1 MRFWKPN
8 EISGFLMAAPK
19 SSLTARLQKLEA
31 AQARADKVKRGTR
44 LSAKP
49 MAELLGVTWTSL
61 KDWCDEIAKLEAS
74 GAVQRGGNGVEWAFE
89 PKRTVKILIDHFKG
103 VQDKQA
109 KKSREVA
116 SSVGITLPEGEAPS
130 LAEAKDMVKL
140 TIEVTEAADK
150 QGRYA
155 LASDMLSFITGYNQ
169 RVLDG
174 ILGVRTQ
181 VDPNGNLPAHIRSSI
196 DDYLRQV
203 AAAAHG
209 EAARFIGEY
218 SSAGLQQEG
227 TG

>member
-1 MRFWKPN
+1 MP
-8 EISGFLMAAPK
+8 APK

-31 AQARADKVKRGTR
+31 AQARAASVKRGTR

-109 KKSREVA
+109 KKSREIA
-116 SSVGITLPEGEAPS
+116 ASVGVTLPSGEAPS
-130 LAEAKDMVKL
+130 MQETKDLVNLTLSVTKAAEDQGKYVLADEMV
-140 TIEVTEAADK
+140 
-150 QGRYA
+150 R
-155 LASDMLSFITGYNQ
+155 FITGYNQ
-169 RVLDG
+169 EVVDA
-174 ILGVRTQ
+174 ILGIRTL
-181 VDPNGNLPAHIRSSI
+181 VDPNGNLPAHVRAAM
-196 DDYLRQV
+196 DDHLRRV
-203 AAAAHG
+203 ATAVHG
-209 EAARFIGEY
+209 RAARFIGEY
-218 SSAGLQQEG
+218 SGAGLRQGG